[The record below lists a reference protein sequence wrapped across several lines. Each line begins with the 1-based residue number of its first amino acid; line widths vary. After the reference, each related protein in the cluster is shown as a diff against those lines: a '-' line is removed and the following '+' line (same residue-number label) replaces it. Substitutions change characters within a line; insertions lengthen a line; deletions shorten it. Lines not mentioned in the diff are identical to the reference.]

1 MVNLAPQMNRRA
13 SILKYD
19 KSVFVVLALHLYVHF
34 TSILISLIE
43 KYDRN
48 GLRGYKK
55 LYTWSVDLSPEP
67 KRHHMNLIMN
77 PAQAVNDE
85 VLADAIEKW
94 DQDCTNIRLVDP
106 KCVLHDPFRLTAIKN
121 LLSPKC
127 LEQMDTLLN
136 SSLMEDYTKVR
147 AKV

>member
-1 MVNLAPQMNRRA
+1 MILV
-13 SILKYD
+13 ILKRGGLKTCKD
-19 KSVFVVLALHLYVHF
+19 LQFF
-34 TSILISLIE
+34 FSI
-43 KYDRN
+43 
-48 GLRGYKK
+48 
-55 LYTWSVDLSPEP
+55 
-67 KRHHMNLIMN
+67 HHMNLIMN